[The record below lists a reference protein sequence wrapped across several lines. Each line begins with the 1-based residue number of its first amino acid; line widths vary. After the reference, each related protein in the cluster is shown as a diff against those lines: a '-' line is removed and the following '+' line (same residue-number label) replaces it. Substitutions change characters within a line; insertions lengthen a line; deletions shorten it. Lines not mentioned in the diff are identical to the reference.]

1 MRTRIRRGGRW
12 HGSETNEGSSD
23 LPQGMVGPETTK
35 PLRRVAPLDGE
46 ICCDCLK
53 PLGCVR
59 RVSGDRVH
67 HWHEDC
73 NDLRCNNTT
82 TWQHGET
89 GRLVTLRHDK
99 TPGPRWYVVP
109 HNGGGE
115 ARASRREGEG

>member
-1 MRTRIRRGGRW
+1 MKTRIRKGRRW
-12 HGSETNEGSSD
+12 CGSGNDEGPQG
-23 LPQGMVGPETTK
+23 LPQGMIAPETTK
-35 PLRRVAPLDGE
+35 RLYRVAPLDGE

-59 RVSGDRVH
+59 RVSSDRVH
-67 HWHEDC
+67 HWHQDC
-73 NDLRCNNTT
+73 NDLRCNNAT

-109 HNGGGE
+109 DNKALTPNHPLRSD
-115 ARASRREGEG
+115 A

>member
-1 MRTRIRRGGRW
+1 MRTRVRRGCVGN
-12 HGSETNEGSSD
+12 GTNTSEGSSD
-23 LPQGMVGPETTK
+23 LPQGMAGLDTSK
-35 PLRRVAPLDGE
+35 RLRRVASPLDGE
-46 ICCDCLK
+46 ICCDCGK

-67 HWHEDC
+67 HWHAEC
-73 NDLRCNNTT
+73 NDLRCDNTT

-109 HNGGGE
+109 HNTSGQPRLAQE
-115 ARASRREGEG
+115 KP